1 MTRVSP
7 VRCNTHVSDFLIPFD
22 EIENE
27 MPVRLL
33 VDWYPLRRCPNV
45 LWLHFEDLKT
55 DLRQCVKLIA
65 SFMGID
71 PHDEA
76 RIDCAMRQVC

>member
-1 MTRVSP
+1 M
-7 VRCNTHVSDFLIPFD
+7 
-22 EIENE
+22 
-27 MPVRLL
+27 
-33 VDWYPLRRCPNV
+33 DWYPSRRSPNV

-71 PHDEA
+71 PQDEA
-76 RIDCAMRQVC
+76 RVDLAMRQVC